1 MIRLTQITSEQL
13 EWYRKITGG
22 FYGMDFT
29 FGGPAGTFGF
39 YGEFDI
45 DDQGE
50 VDLTN
55 LLVAHSCEHKQNELE
70 IEIRTLRQAVM
81 DSPWS
86 AALCQEDRLEATW
99 NEFKLELFSEPTHD
113 GTIATLL

>member
-39 YGEFDI
+39 YG
-45 DDQGE
+45 
-50 VDLTN
+50 
-55 LLVAHSCEHKQNELE
+55 
-70 IEIRTLRQAVM
+70 
-81 DSPWS
+81 
-86 AALCQEDRLEATW
+86 
-99 NEFKLELFSEPTHD
+99 FSMKP
-113 GTIATLL
+113 